1 MKESCNTAR
10 FNLLESIVNLK
21 DLSNLSGYEK
31 IGESI
36 NKFSEDESW
45 RVRFIISKFIPE
57 LLELSNKI
65 KNNND
70 IRIIILRVYIKLLQD
85 PEGEVRSM
93 ESKKLNVTSES
104 LGK

>member
-1 MKESCNTAR
+1 MR
-10 FNLLESIVNLK
+10 L
-21 DLSNLSGYEK
+21 
-31 IGESI
+31 
-36 NKFSEDESW
+36 
-45 RVRFIISKFIPE
+45 IIAKFIPE

-93 ESKKLNVTSES
+93 
-104 LGK
+104 